1 MLARLEYKDG
11 YSLAVGFFMTF
22 CVSLHQC
29 SGSSESGGPHTQITS
44 TLQRMPFFQVQDID
58 YKEHN
63 GLISKVCEK
72 RFTASKDP
80 TLPHSCWRVKEGNI
94 LCPGK
99 RRDMQ
104 DMVVSIPMI
113 LAIEV
118 GDRLATVRFR
128 TLRTMFEPEPNIMFG
143 VRFSKTTEHEP
154 EWRFRF
160 SARANPN
167 ILFRTE
173 HFRCSIGPER
183 NKSWCIFC
191 IYSTLY
197 IHSTCYI
204 HYI

>member
-1 MLARLEYKDG
+1 MIYLSILGKKNTTCCQCCSHKTRSALFKNICSKSFEPALNTITWFYVDFMLI
-11 YSLAVGFFMTF
+11 S
-22 CVSLHQC
+22 
-29 SGSSESGGPHTQITS
+29 TQICDLSQNLT
-44 TLQRMPFFQVQDID
+44 TPF
-58 YKEHN
+58 
-63 GLISKVCEK
+63 
-72 RFTASKDP
+72 
-80 TLPHSCWRVKEGNI
+80 
-94 LCPGK
+94 
-99 RRDMQ
+99 
-104 DMVVSIPMI
+104 
-113 LAIEV
+113 
-118 GDRLATVRFR
+118 RLATVRFR